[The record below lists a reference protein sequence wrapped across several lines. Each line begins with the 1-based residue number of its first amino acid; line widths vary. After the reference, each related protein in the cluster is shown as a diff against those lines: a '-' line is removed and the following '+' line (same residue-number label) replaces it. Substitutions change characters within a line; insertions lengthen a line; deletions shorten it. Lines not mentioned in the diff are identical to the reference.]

1 VLLEL
6 EGVMNMEVPKGAAAS
21 TVSAIVNARL
31 DAAATVAWLRP
42 ALFPE
47 DDDG

>member
-1 VLLEL
+1 
-6 EGVMNMEVPKGAAAS
+6 MDVPKGLAAAS
-21 TVSAIVNARL
+21 LSALINARL

>member
-1 VLLEL
+1 
-6 EGVMNMEVPKGAAAS
+6 MEVPTGAPAAA
-21 TVSAIVNARL
+21 VRAIVNARL